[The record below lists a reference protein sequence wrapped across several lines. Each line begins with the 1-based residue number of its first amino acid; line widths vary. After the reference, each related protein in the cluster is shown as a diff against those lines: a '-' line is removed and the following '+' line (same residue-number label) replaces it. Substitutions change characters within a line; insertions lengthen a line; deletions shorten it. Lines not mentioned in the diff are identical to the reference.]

1 MKYLILLMTLFFSL
15 EASAA
20 IGTIT
25 ALKGSAT
32 IDRHQLIMPVKIGST
47 IDTTDIIQTS
57 DKTLLQI
64 IFSDKTAVTLGANTQ
79 FSVQSYQF
87 GNAENSNAE
96 FSLTKGFFKSI
107 SGKIGKLA
115 PQRFK
120 VKTPT
125 ATIGIRGTTYSIQA
139 NPDKTILKT
148 FKGETYLVDNVS
160 GISYSVVQNK
170 QLVYNH
176 ISKEAKISTLKASEV
191 VITSQAATE
200 SESTEDSGE
209 TTETT
214 EDSGETTEATED
226 SGETTEAT
234 EDSGETTEATEDSGE
249 TTEATEDSGETTEA
263 TEDSG
268 ETTEATEDSGETT
281 EATEDSG
288 ETTDTTDIV
297 EETDDVTTDADDAA
311 TEDDTSTE
319 VTSTKVTEG
328 EASYTSFGYW
338 LNGTTGEI
346 TGVWADGSPITEA
359 GIIDS
364 AIGTSATA
372 KYNGDLVAFD
382 ENNIGGTGSIKIDV
396 DFDGGGTA
404 VDGDLNYTVGDTHW
418 KTNFVGSVNN
428 TGMTI
433 NNFIANPGSDVNG
446 INGQLNGQFYG
457 SKAED
462 MAGTFNLT
470 GTVDKTG
477 LSTTSTGA
485 FSATGNGIK

>member
-249 TTEATEDSGETTEA
+249 TT
-263 TEDSG
+263 
-268 ETTEATEDSGETT
+268 
-281 EATEDSG
+281 
-288 ETTDTTDIV
+288 DTTDIV